1 MPPVDAFDVIDLLG
15 ILTGKP
21 LVAAVFAAGEGL
33 FDGLVLVVGTVTLL
47 VTALTEEVVISLV
60 VLILMGVVVAIASV
74 NKIYM

>member
-1 MPPVDAFDVIDLLG
+1 MDLPG
-15 ILTGKP
+15 ILPGKP
-21 LVAAVFAAGEGL
+21 LVAAVAAGKGL